1 MTAQL
6 ATDALMM
13 TIWLRGNP
21 MPVEPV
27 HHRSPALDQLIASES
42 RFPANIRNKICDQR
56 SFDFWSL
63 NRYRRSQ

>member
-1 MTAQL
+1 MSAAMTAQL

-27 HHRSPALDQLIASES
+27 HHRSP
-42 RFPANIRNKICDQR
+42 RP
-56 SFDFWSL
+56 
-63 NRYRRSQ
+63 